1 MRKIIKI
8 ISIVAVLLAATSG
21 CSLNTGIKVYNDE
34 KMIVKNYDS
43 YNLIRSRQN
52 VKNNCISGSAERME
66 GMGTIWKLNAD
77 APTDI
82 NISYKIKVSSGK
94 AKLVLISPDN
104 TVTELAE
111 CTPES
116 DFEQKE
122 SDTFHVDA
130 GKNRIKLIGAKDT
143 KIEFEIS
150 ADKGDIRT
158 FND

>member
-8 ISIVAVLLAATSG
+8 LSMVAVLLAATSG
-21 CSLNTGIKVYNDE
+21 CSLNTGAKVYDNE

-43 YNLIRSRQN
+43 YNLIRSKQN
-52 VKNNCISGSAERME
+52 VKNNCISGSAECME
-66 GMGTIWKLNAD
+66 GMGTIWKMDAD
-77 APTDI
+77 TPTDV

-116 DFEQKE
+116 DSEQKK
-122 SDTFHVDA
+122 SDTFHVDE
-130 GKNRIKLIGAKDT
+130 GKNRIKLIGAKET

-150 ADKGDIRT
+150 ADKGNMRT
-158 FND
+158 FNN

>member
-1 MRKIIKI
+1 M
-8 ISIVAVLLAATSG
+8 VAVLLAVTSG
-21 CSLNTGIKVYNDE
+21 CSLNNGAKVYNDE

-77 APTDI
+77 TPTDV

-111 CTPES
+111 CTPDS
-116 DFEQKE
+116 ASKQKQT
-122 SDTFHVDA
+122 DTFHVDA
-130 GKNRIKLIGAKDT
+130 GKNRIKLIGVKGT
-143 KIEFEIS
+143 KIGR
-150 ADKGDIRT
+150 GD
-158 FND
+158 FL